1 MRARPSSLRR
11 PRGRCSAIGLATA
24 TALVAGLL
32 TLLLP
37 GGAHAGIVAHD
48 PSDETAGE
56 LGANAIEQ
64 AKPRAMPQVTGAG
77 AAGAGGGG
85 SGSVSSLPP
94 AGASGGSAAGIDS
107 FESHQVPSPT
117 AYPNSANGKL
127 FGRIPWIGAY
137 SCSAS
142 VVRTRN
148 RSVIFTAGHCV
159 KEPGRGG
166 WARHLTF
173 IPAYADGQRPF
184 GSWTWRRVFTPRR
197 WAKHGN
203 SNFDYAAI
211 VLRRDRGR
219 RVGHVT
225 GTLGFAFGARRN
237 RKYRAVGYPVNRA
250 QGQLMWECRS
260 TYEGPDPFYFGPGPV
275 PLGIGCD
282 MLNGSS
288 GGGWTIA
295 GNRLAS
301 LSSFG
306 LIGRP
311 DELYGPRFTRRAN
324 QVRLKAGRMR

>member
-1 MRARPSSLRR
+1 M
-11 PRGRCSAIGLATA
+11 
-24 TALVAGLL
+24 
-32 TLLLP
+32 
-37 GGAHAGIVAHD
+37 
-48 PSDETAGE
+48 
-56 LGANAIEQ
+56 
-64 AKPRAMPQVTGAG
+64 PRAPSAG
-77 AAGAGGGG
+77 AAGPAQGQGGGA
-85 SGSVSSLPP
+85 SGSISGLPP
-94 AGASGGSAAGIDS
+94 AAGERSASTARTGP
-107 FESHQVPSPT
+107 FESHQVDEPAS
-117 AYPNSANGKL
+117 YPNSTNGKL

-173 IPAYADGQRPF
+173 IPAYADGSRPF
-184 GSWTWRRVFTPRR
+184 GSWTWRRVLTPKR
-197 WAKHGN
+197 WAKRGN
-203 SNFDYAAI
+203 PNFDYAAV
-211 VLRRDRGR
+211 VLKQDEGGR

-237 RKYRAVGYPVNRA
+237 RRYRAVGYPVNRA
-250 QGQLMWECRS
+250 RGELMWECRS
-260 TYEGPDPFYFGPGPV
+260 AYEGPDPYYFGPGPV

-324 QVRLKAGRMR
+324 RIRLRAGRR